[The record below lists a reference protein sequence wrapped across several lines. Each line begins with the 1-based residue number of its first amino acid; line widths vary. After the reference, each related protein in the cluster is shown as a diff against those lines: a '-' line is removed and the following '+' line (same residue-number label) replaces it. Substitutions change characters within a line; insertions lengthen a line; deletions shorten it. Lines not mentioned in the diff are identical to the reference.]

1 MPASPLASNM
11 ALREMTAADFAD
23 VLRIERAGQLVP
35 WTEGMLRDCLKA
47 EYWNT
52 VAVNDAGKVVA
63 FVIMSS
69 GGGDAH
75 VLNIVVDPAWR
86 RLGIAR
92 LLLDALVDAARER
105 GADQLFLEARSGNTP
120 ALTLYHDIGFAE
132 VAVRRGYYPLPGG
145 GREDAIIMARV
156 I

>member
-1 MPASPLASNM
+1 MSVASGV
-11 ALREMTAADFAD
+11 ALRAMTGDDVQA

-35 WTEGMLRDCLKA
+35 WTEGMIRDCLKA
-47 EYWNT
+47 NYWNT
-52 VAVNDAGKVVA
+52 VAVDADNRIVA
-63 FVIMSS
+63 FAILSS

-75 VLNIVVDPAWR
+75 VLNIVVDPAR
-86 RLGIAR
+86 RRQGIAR
-92 LLLDALVDAARER
+92 RLLDALVEAARLR
-105 GADQLFLEARSGNTP
+105 AADQLFLEVRSGNEP
-120 ALTLYHDIGFAE
+120 ALTLYRELGFAE

>member
-1 MPASPLASNM
+1 MTSFT
-11 ALREMTAADFAD
+11 LRPMTAADMPA

-47 EYWNT
+47 DYWNT
-52 VAVNDAGKVVA
+52 VAVDGEDRVLG
-63 FVIMSS
+63 FTILSS

-75 VLNIVVDPAWR
+75 VLNIVVDPVQR
-86 RLGIAR
+86 RRGIAR
-92 LLLDALVDAARER
+92 GLLEALMEAARARE
-105 GADQLFLEARSGNTP
+105 ADQLFLEVRAGNTP
-120 ALTLYHDIGFAE
+120 ALTLYRDIGFAE